1 MAILKGRR
9 ACENK
14 LSLHLD
20 DTQSSRRPRNTLFYE
35 NFLLINRKEI
45 TRIVISLRLNVISI
59 QGYHQT
65 EGNKYTVIRELVYKA
80 VLK

>member
-20 DTQSSRRPRNTLFYE
+20 GIQSSRRPRNTLFYE
-35 NFLLINRKEI
+35 NFLLINRKE
-45 TRIVISLRLNVISI
+45 TKRGLNVISI

-80 VLK
+80 VFK